1 MKIQIVRRW
10 AVVAAGV
17 ALLCGLPVIAS
28 ALPVSVPQLTASQLR
43 ARILTSADES
53 YAGYAE
59 SNATFGLPPVSGLT
73 GLTSLLN
80 GVTRMRVWQATPARW
95 RVDVLSDAGERDTYQ
110 VSGYRSYIWDSGG
123 QLLTEVRGRQ
133 TYRLPR
139 AADLVPP
146 ALALRLLSEGG
157 RQARFSVIAPVRV
170 AGRDAAGLRMTPA
183 DPAST
188 VGRVDIWADPSSGL
202 PLLVEVFGR
211 GSGRPALESLFFQ
224 VSSWHPDPRVLTPA
238 RGPGAGFTVTS
249 PGNLAGALS
258 NLGLVALPAE
268 LAGRIRLPVQPGFE
282 TIGAYGGGLTTF
294 AVLGVRGSSGRRLIP
309 DAVKAGGTPLVIA
322 GGAGAEI
329 SAPLLNAVLVRPPGF
344 FVTFLLAG
352 TVSTRLLEQA
362 AAELTSLVTLVVIT
376 TRALV
381 KRYGAVTAVGSVDL
395 DVREGDRYGL
405 LGPNGSGKTT
415 LVRMLLGLVYATS
428 GEIEVLGRR
437 IPRHAREVLPQI
449 GALIEEPAAYP
460 HLSGRANLT
469 LLDAAGPGGGAARR
483 TRRQRVDEAL
493 EQVGLAGVGRRPVK
507 AYSLGMRQRLGLAAA
522 LIRRPRLLILDEPGN
537 GLDPRG
543 IRDLR
548 ELLVGLN
555 EAGVT
560 VFLSS
565 HLLAE
570 VEQLCTRVGVLDD
583 GRLVLQD
590 DLAALRAPTGRI
602 VLDTPDA
609 DQVAALLDGQ
619 VEHRDGQQLLVRYAD
634 AAALNA
640 RLVGAGL
647 RVSSIGPQQRTLE
660 EIVLSVTGTG
670 SDHIGGTP

>member
-1 MKIQIVRRW
+1 
-10 AVVAAGV
+10 
-17 ALLCGLPVIAS
+17 VI
-28 ALPVSVPQLTASQLR
+28 
-43 ARILTSADES
+43 I
-53 YAGYAE
+53 
-59 SNATFGLPPVSGLT
+59 
-73 GLTSLLN
+73 
-80 GVTRMRVWQATPARW
+80 
-95 RVDVLSDAGERDTYQ
+95 
-110 VSGYRSYIWDSGG
+110 
-123 QLLTEVRGRQ
+123 
-133 TYRLPR
+133 
-139 AADLVPP
+139 
-146 ALALRLLSEGG
+146 
-157 RQARFSVIAPVRV
+157 
-170 AGRDAAGLRMTPA
+170 
-183 DPAST
+183 
-188 VGRVDIWADPSSGL
+188 
-202 PLLVEVFGR
+202 
-211 GSGRPALESLFFQ
+211 
-224 VSSWHPDPRVLTPA
+224 
-238 RGPGAGFTVTS
+238 
-249 PGNLAGALS
+249 
-258 NLGLVALPAE
+258 
-268 LAGRIRLPVQPGFE
+268 
-282 TIGAYGGGLTTF
+282 
-294 AVLGVRGSSGRRLIP
+294 
-309 DAVKAGGTPLVIA
+309 
-322 GGAGAEI
+322 
-329 SAPLLNAVLVRPPGF
+329 
-344 FVTFLLAG
+344 
-352 TVSTRLLEQA
+352 
-362 AAELTSLVTLVVIT
+362 
-376 TRALV
+376 TRALT
-381 KRYGAVTAVGSVDL
+381 KRYGAVTAVRSVDL

-428 GEIEVLGRR
+428 GDIEVLGRR

-460 HLSGRANLT
+460 HLSGRANLA

-483 TRRQRVDEAL
+483 TRRQRVNEAL

-522 LIRRPRLLILDEPGN
+522 LIRRPRLLVLDEPGN

-590 DLAALRAPTGRI
+590 DLAMLRAPTGRI
-602 VLDTPDA
+602 VLYTPDA

-619 VEHRDGQQLLVRYAD
+619 VEHRDGQQLLVRYED